1 MSSNPKIVV
10 FQLKE
15 LIYTIIF
22 VVLAILLIFLLVK
35 MFAKSDEPCV
45 SEPLSTYETTV
56 DPASISTNT
65 LDVVLKGSLHSI
77 P

>member
-1 MSSNPKIVV
+1 MSSNPKIMD

-22 VVLAILLIFLLVK
+22 IILAILLIFLLVK
-35 MFAKSDEPCV
+35 MFTKSDEPCV
-45 SEPLSTYETTV
+45 KQTIPTYESTADSTNLSTE
-56 DPASISTNT
+56 S
-65 LDVVLKGSLHSI
+65 LDVILKGSLHSI